1 MTSYSVYLYNNN
13 YCGVRN
19 DYTLLFAHI
28 YAYSSC
34 AITCVDIVKLLTEVY
49 LYIIV
54 VCINVSPN
62 VIHLTYHPVVFM
74 LETIVTA

>member
-1 MTSYSVYLYNNN
+1 MCICTIIIIVVYVIIIQ
-13 YCGVRN
+13 CV
-19 DYTLLFAHI
+19 LFAHNVI

-49 LYIIV
+49 L

-74 LETIVTA
+74 LETAVAA